1 LRVPSASSFQ
11 RLMDRMLH
19 ELKWNDCLCYMDDIL
34 VFGSTFEEHQS
45 RLNNVLP
52 ALGNAGLVLN
62 AKNGCLEQKRLSIY
76 DTWLTITA
84 FALIWKRSWP
94 LRISQ
99 GNECNSAKSIL
110 RYGIVLSSFYA
121 RGALSEY
128 VKYQLRGLCRVAK
141 FLLTQKHLITH
152 TPNTCCDFSF
162 VFFWSTGKYF
172 LWATRAKVV
181 MLNNR
186 VNQYDKL
193 GNNLTYEYVYWLVS
207 RCTEIE
213 WDNLQSIF

>member
-1 LRVPSASSFQ
+1 MITWIKCSLTESSNHRIAHGVLPSCSSRKKWWNAFLYSLQAAKRCYWTWRLPTTPNRRCFRRSEWRKILQQSGSRERILADGVGRRASCENHLRYSRRAIWILTSAIHTLRVPSASSFQ

-45 RLNNVLP
+45 RLNNVLS

-99 GNECNSAKSIL
+99 G
-110 RYGIVLSSFYA
+110 
-121 RGALSEY
+121 
-128 VKYQLRGLCRVAK
+128 Q
-141 FLLTQKHLITH
+141 
-152 TPNTCCDFSF
+152 
-162 VFFWSTGKYF
+162 W
-172 LWATRAKVV
+172 
-181 MLNNR
+181 M
-186 VNQYDKL
+186 
-193 GNNLTYEYVYWLVS
+193 
-207 RCTEIE
+207 
-213 WDNLQSIF
+213 